1 MDDSPLI
8 SAFAAI
14 EVGQLATVS
23 SIRLFAQY
31 ALQAQS
37 SRIGLADSLVDRVEE
52 PIGIQ
57 MQRVDADRL
66 AQCDVCLGQCDTCAG
81 GILFFVIELPQKVSG
96 RQLLGTILQN
106 SRVIAY
112 GPVVLFVLAGRFGV
126 VFVLAD

>member
-8 SAFAAI
+8 AAFAAI

-57 MQRVDADRL
+57 MQRVDAHRP
-66 AQCDVCLGQCDTCAG
+66 AQCDASVVQIL
-81 GILFFVIELPQKVSG
+81 LFFEVELPQEVGG

-112 GPVVLFVLAGRFGV
+112 GSVVLFVLAGRFGV